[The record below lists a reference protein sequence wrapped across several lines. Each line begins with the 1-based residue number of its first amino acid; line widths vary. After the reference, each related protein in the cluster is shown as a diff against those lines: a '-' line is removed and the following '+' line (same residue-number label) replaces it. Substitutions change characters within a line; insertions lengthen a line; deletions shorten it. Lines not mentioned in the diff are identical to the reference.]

1 MRNKH
6 FNKTIF
12 LFVTVLSFA
21 FIPIGCKHSTGPSKI
36 TSGNTESGG
45 TGDTTSGENP
55 GLKTAVYTVKK
66 GELEI
71 TDSGILPEE
80 AIKKALSES
89 TSLTIKGPLIPENYE
104 ILKGQGITDLD
115 LSGVTGL
122 SQGRVSVSINEDGL
136 LDCNNLIPLD
146 FYMDTDIKT
155 IILPDTANALPECA
169 FTGCSSFV
177 SVTGDSIEVIGYGAF
192 YGTALQKAEF
202 PKAREIGYNA
212 FGGCKSLNTL
222 KIPTAENLGDDLLYQ
237 SGDGSL
243 SITLPGNLKIPD
255 KPDSVNGEYP
265 KHVFRG
271 INTETV
277 TLILSGNPENL
288 PADKKWKD
296 YTWKEI
302 QILE

>member
-36 TSGNTESGG
+36 TSGNTE
-45 TGDTTSGENP
+45 TG
-55 GLKTAVYTVKK
+55 GLKPAVYTVEK
-66 GELEI
+66 
-71 TDSGILPEE
+71 GILTVTESGVLPEKAVKE
-80 AIKKALSES
+80 ALSGE
-89 TSLTIKGPLIPENYE
+89 TKLKVKGPLIPENYA
-104 ILKGQGITDLD
+104 IFKGQGITDFD

-122 SQGRVSVSINEDGL
+122 SQGIVSVSMSEEGL
-136 LDCNNLIPLD
+136 LDCNNLIPLN

-255 KPDSVNGEYP
+255 KPDSINGEYP

-302 QILE
+302 LSSE